1 MTAAAA
7 SKTRTIVIVIAAAL
21 HDVVVLSFELGTQRF
36 GTLPKRTTSF
46 WMIMIGT
53 ITRGTPSSII
63 IILIIISWNVLVIFF
78 FFEIIRIGT
87 INIHFENR
95 VETAICLGAH
105 KSSCVLMNNEEQ
117 QDEPKKKRHGD
128 DGSGKEKKQQ
138 NMRGYVRPVE
148 SCHGE
153 LCGVGKCLKNVPRA
167 TTMMDST
174 FLYLVKTWL
183 S

>member
-7 SKTRTIVIVIAAAL
+7 SKRRTMMIVIAAAL

-46 WMIMIGT
+46 WMRKG
-53 ITRGTPSSII
+53 RRTPSSII
-63 IILIIISWNVLVIFF
+63 IIIILIISWNVLVIFF